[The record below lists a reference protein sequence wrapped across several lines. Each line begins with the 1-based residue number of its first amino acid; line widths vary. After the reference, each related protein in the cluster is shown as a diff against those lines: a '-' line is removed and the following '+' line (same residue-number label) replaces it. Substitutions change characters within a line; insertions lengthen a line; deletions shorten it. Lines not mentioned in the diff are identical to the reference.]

1 VQALAQLD
9 RPNFQLQF
17 VSIISRV
24 QQMLR
29 DSCAADGVALRGGSP
44 AASGPAAAT
53 GSAEDAP
60 AAETAVVANFMSLEA
75 EQLWDHMTQ
84 HNGSDLQVCVAYNQT
99 H

>member
-24 QQMLR
+24 QQLLR
-29 DSCAADGVALRGGSP
+29 DSCGADAAARSAAGSSASGGAQGGS
-44 AASGPAAAT
+44 G
-53 GSAEDAP
+53 AEDTP
-60 AAETAVVANFMSLEA
+60 AETAVVANFMSLEA

-84 HNGSDLQVCVAYNQT
+84 RNGSDLQVSVT
-99 H
+99 HVHI